1 MGLQL
6 PLAGFAA
13 RFARTAA
20 VACLAALAA
29 ASPAAADDY
38 VLQGPLRGRDM
49 TPFHLLRLEMLPAR
63 SSSALGDR
71 WSLEVDL
78 AHTNTFAKS
87 KAVDEYLV
95 ARGRRQAITRR
106 DVEALLAIKGDVYY
120 LDGEI
125 GLLATTL
132 HYKAGE
138 RLGFFLAWPAIYY
151 TGGIFD
157 TAIEGFHRSLGLGNA
172 DRQRVARNEF
182 RMVYRI
188 GREQVVQ
195 LAAPESGPSDPVLG
209 VRYRLL
215 PPASRWDL
223 IVEAAVK
230 VAVHSAGALSTGGSD
245 LGLQLALRRAF
256 GRQGRQA
263 VFLDASEV
271 HLGGTL
277 PDRRVDRNNVP
288 ALVTGYEIGLTRR
301 TSAVAQLYVSP
312 SVFRSTILGGVP
324 QLIQTKFEILA
335 GVRSQRGPLTWQL
348 AIIENIFHLENTPD
362 VGALLGVTWRLTGN

>member
-13 RFARTAA
+13 RIARAA
-20 VACLAALAA
+20 VACLATLAV

-49 TPFHLLRLEMLPAR
+49 TPFHLSRLEMLPAR

-106 DVEALLAIKGDVYY
+106 DVEALLAIKGDVFY

-245 LGLQLALRRAF
+245 LGLQLALHRVF
-256 GRQGRQA
+256 GTQGRQA

-271 HLGGTL
+271 HLGGAL

-312 SVFRSTILGGVP
+312 SVFRSIILGGVP

-362 VGALLGVTWRLTGN
+362 VGALLGVTWRLTGD